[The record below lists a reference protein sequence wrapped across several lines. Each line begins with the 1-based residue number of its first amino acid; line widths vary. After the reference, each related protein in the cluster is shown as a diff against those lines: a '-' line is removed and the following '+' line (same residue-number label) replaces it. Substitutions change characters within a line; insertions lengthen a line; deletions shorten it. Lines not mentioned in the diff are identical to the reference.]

1 MVVLNKIIKIIV
13 CNFGFKNISEAFKTT
28 ITDRG
33 FLHKKTHVD
42 DYVNIKDYFDK
53 YFGND
58 IILTIFFFKII
69 ILDLNFLVF
78 FSTKKTHVYDTRI

>member
-1 MVVLNKIIKIIV
+1 M
-13 CNFGFKNISEAFKTT
+13 
-28 ITDRG
+28 
-33 FLHKKTHVD
+33 D

-58 IILTIFFFKII
+58 TILTIFFFKII

-78 FSTKKTHVYDTRI
+78 FSKKKTHVCDTRI